1 MSEVTVRTWLS
12 AMTES
17 IARRDLAAH
26 MALVSR
32 NVQVYGLPGD
42 RTIDYDGWHKRR
54 RNELRKGLLA
64 ALHYDDLSIR
74 QITLR
79 RIRFNVNE
87 TMTATNGACVIIN
100 KDVII
105 EQEDGEHWRVV
116 EENINHWEHG
126 KQQTRNVG

>member
-1 MSEVTVRTWLS
+1 MSELTARMWLN

-17 IARRDLAAH
+17 ITRRDLAAH

-42 RTIDYDGWHKRR
+42 RTIDYEGWHKRR

-64 ALHYDDLSIR
+64 SLTYSDLSIH

-79 RIRFNVNE
+79 RIRFKVTE
-87 TMTATNGACVIIN
+87 TMTAANGACVII
-100 KDVII
+100 DQDIII

-126 KQQTRNVG
+126 GTQQHNVG